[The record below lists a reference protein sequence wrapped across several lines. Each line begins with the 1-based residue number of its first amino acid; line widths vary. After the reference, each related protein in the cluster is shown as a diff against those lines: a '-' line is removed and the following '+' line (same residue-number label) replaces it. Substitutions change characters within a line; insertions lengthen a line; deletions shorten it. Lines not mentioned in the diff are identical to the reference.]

1 MLSRKGHEKATY
13 SFPEVWTDGL
23 MAAMQNLFE
32 EQLKE
37 HNKQFAIFA
46 EAYPDE
52 VLLMASLLDTKDQFA
67 APVTLFISNDLSKK
81 DDAEELLNSMVDTVG
96 IVFNEYFSSPDEIEY
111 FDDWNPI
118 ELKKLKAYYKINR
131 ENVGLTIMANKL
143 LED

>member
-13 SFPEVWTDGL
+13 SFPEVWTDQL
-23 MAAMQNLFE
+23 MTAMQNLFE

-46 EAYPDE
+46 EAFPDE

-67 APVTLFISNDLSKK
+67 APVTLFISHDLNIKE
-81 DDAEELLNSMVDTVG
+81 DAEEILNSMVDTIG
-96 IVFNEYFSSPDEIEY
+96 IVFNEYFASPDDIEY

-118 ELKKLKAYYKINR
+118 ELKKFKAHYKINR
-131 ENVGLTIMANKL
+131 ENIGLTIMANKL